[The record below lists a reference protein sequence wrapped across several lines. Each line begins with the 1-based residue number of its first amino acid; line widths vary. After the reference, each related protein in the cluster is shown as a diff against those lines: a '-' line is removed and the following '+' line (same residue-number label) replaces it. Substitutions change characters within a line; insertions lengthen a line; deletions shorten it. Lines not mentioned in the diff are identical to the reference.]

1 MLVKGGTVVNCDG
14 RQQADVLIE
23 NGKIVEVAADIPVPP
38 DTTVIDATDRCGLNL
53 RIPGFN
59 HEIGALA
66 Q

>member
-1 MLVKGGTVVNCDG
+1 MLVKGGTVVNCDS

-53 RIPGFN
+53 
-59 HEIGALA
+59 
-66 Q
+66 